1 MAIKLHDHAVRRL
14 LERNIRRAWVE
25 AAVTTPDW
33 TAPDPDDPA
42 VTRAFRAISEAQGRI
57 LRVVHRPDGVD
68 ILVLTA
74 FFDRGAQRP

>member
-25 AAVTTPDW
+25 ATITAPDW
-33 TAPDPDDPA
+33 TAPDPDDPL
-42 VTRAFRAISEAQGRI
+42 VTRAFRAISAAQGRI
-57 LRVVHRPDGVD
+57 LRVVHRPDGAD